1 MSSVVNFIVSSS
13 GPVAD
18 VKLSARIP
26 QQTPAV
32 LPISAPT
39 SAADVKVNPT
49 LSTPISVDPSDDS
62 RVPSTGRGTA
72 LPAALIAGV
81 VVLVSFLLVV
91 IVTAAVS
98 LAVCLKNRIKFNR
111 LFPVSA
117 SQAYDGIL
125 QDNML
130 YNYPPLDLTDTTKVR
145 KNEAYAYNI
154 VTERNDAY
162 LKTVTSVNVSETVD
176 TYECVQPCNS

>member
-1 MSSVVNFIVSSS
+1 MSSVVNIIVSSS

-18 VKLSARIP
+18 VKFSARIP

-32 LPISAPT
+32 SPIST
-39 SAADVKVNPT
+39 S
-49 LSTPISVDPSDDS
+49 ISVDPSDDS
-62 RVPSTGRGTA
+62 RVASTSRGTA

-81 VVLVSFLLVV
+81 VVLVSFLLVI
-91 IVTAAVS
+91 IVTVAVS
-98 LAVCLKNRIKFNR
+98 LAVCLKNRKCNG

-117 SQAYDGIL
+117 SQAYDGLL

-162 LKTVTSVNVSETVD
+162 LKTVTSVNVGETVD